1 MIFVAVVITHSN
13 IISWKTWTF
22 SSKFC
27 HEVNPS
33 FGNFSWK
40 KSKTIFVFF
49 FTWKKKSHTL
59 YMQGSR
65 KNLLDFYCCNLIA
78 KFNFVACFAVFSNI
92 FCRFKV
98 WLDFFLTQNFC
109 RRMERRGF
117 DIALSDEKIVTDID
131 RGRKVLQF
139 ENFLMVK

>member
-1 MIFVAVVITHSN
+1 
-13 IISWKTWTF
+13 
-22 SSKFC
+22 
-27 HEVNPS
+27 
-33 FGNFSWK
+33 
-40 KSKTIFVFF
+40 
-49 FTWKKKSHTL
+49 
-59 YMQGSR
+59 MQGSR

-98 WLDFFLTQNFC
+98 LLDFFLTQNFC